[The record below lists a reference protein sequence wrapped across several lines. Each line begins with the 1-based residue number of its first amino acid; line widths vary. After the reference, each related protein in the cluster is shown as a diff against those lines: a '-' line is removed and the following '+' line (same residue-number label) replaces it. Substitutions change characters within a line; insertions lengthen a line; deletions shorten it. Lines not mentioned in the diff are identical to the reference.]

1 MAWTAWNVV
10 TGWKRHIFYTI
21 NVLLHKM
28 LLDDL
33 KQYVLY
39 LAIIIISINLAVEN
53 QMITPKN
60 RVRSAR
66 GAGKRKRIQHSNRI
80 SKFHKQNDGIF
91 ASITST
97 VISQRAFGL
106 PVIH

>member
-1 MAWTAWNVV
+1 MNEDCILNVV
-10 TGWKRHIFYTI
+10 TGWNRRIFYTL
-21 NVLLHKM
+21 NVLLYKM

-60 RVRSAR
+60 RVRSVR
-66 GAGKRKRIQHSNRI
+66 FFHFKGAS
-80 SKFHKQNDGIF
+80 STSCMLGIPNMLH
-91 ASITST
+91 
-97 VISQRAFGL
+97 GL
-106 PVIH
+106 FVVFS